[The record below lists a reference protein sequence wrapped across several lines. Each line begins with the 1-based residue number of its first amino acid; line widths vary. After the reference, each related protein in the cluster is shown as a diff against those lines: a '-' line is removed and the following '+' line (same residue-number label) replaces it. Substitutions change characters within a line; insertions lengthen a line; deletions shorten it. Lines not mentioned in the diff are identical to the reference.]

1 MSNQYVFD
9 RTRSMRKSI
18 ILWKGVN
25 NEFTPV
31 MYMTR
36 PKNVSKAEFE
46 ELLNRMRISIFEYD
60 VMVVPNQL

>member
-1 MSNQYVFD
+1 MSKEYVLD
-9 RTRSMRKSI
+9 RTRSLRKSV

-36 PKNVSKAEFE
+36 PKNVSKQEFE
-46 ELLNRMRISIFEYD
+46 ELMDRMRISIFQYD
-60 VMVVPNQL
+60 VLTVPSKL

>member
-1 MSNQYVFD
+1 
-9 RTRSMRKSI
+9 MRKSI

-60 VMVVPNQL
+60 VTVVPNQL